1 MNFPNSALLEP
12 IATPPQPKRFS
23 IEEYRRLGEIGF
35 LGEDDRIE
43 LIRGELVTMASKG
56 TKHIFCCQ
64 ELCGILHGL
73 LSQQAI
79 PRCQE
84 PIVFYGSSYNS
95 SEPEPDFAIVQLRS
109 DRYRTTKPEAKDV
122 LVVIEVSDS
131 SLEYDRSVKASL
143 YAEAG
148 IPHYWIFNVIDQQL
162 EVLQNPVQNLKDEF
176 EYAATQIYP
185 VSAIVALPS
194 PLVGSIVLAE
204 VLP

>member
-1 MNFPNSALLEP
+1 
-12 IATPPQPKRFS
+12 
-23 IEEYRRLGEIGF
+23 
-35 LGEDDRIE
+35 
-43 LIRGELVTMASKG
+43 MASKG

-73 LSQQAI
+73 LSKQAI
-79 PRCQE
+79 TRCHE
-84 PIVFYGSSYNS
+84 PIVLYGSSYTS
-95 SEPEPDFAIVQLRS
+95 SEPEPDFAIVQLRP

-162 EVLQNPVQNLKDEF
+162 EVLQNPIQKLKGEF
-176 EYAATQIYP
+176 EYASTQVYP
-185 VSAIVALPS
+185 VSATVALPS

>member
-1 MNFPNSALLEP
+1 MTSHNPVLLEP
-12 IATPPQPKRFS
+12 IATPPQAKRFS
-23 IEEYRRLGEIGF
+23 IDEYHRLGEIGF

-73 LSQQAI
+73 LSKQAI

-84 PIVFYGSSYNS
+84 PIVLYGSSYTS
-95 SEPEPDFAIVQLRS
+95 SEPEPDFAIVQLTP

-148 IPHYWIFNVIDQQL
+148 IPHYWIFNVIDRQL
-162 EVLQNPVQNLKDEF
+162 EALQNPVQKLKSEF
-176 EYAATQIYP
+176 EYAVTQVYP
-185 VSAIVALPS
+185 VSATVALPL